1 MDKYFV
7 VSDVHG
13 FLDELMAALTEKGFD
28 KDNPEHKLVVC
39 GDLFDRGSKAVE
51 LLEFV
56 KSLGDRFIY
65 VRGNHEDLLLDCYND
80 LITHV
85 YLGRHHISNGTIDT
99 ICQFTGLNNFEVL
112 SYSEKRDALLD
123 TKILPLIYWIN
134 EKSVNYFEIGDYIC
148 VHGWI
153 PRLHHAGDFKKAN
166 MIDWDR
172 ARWINGMEAWRK
184 PDNRVDGKTIV
195 CGHYHCSY
203 GWSHIRQKR
212 KEFPDKNRKDWQKS
226 FEPFVDDGIIAID
239 ACTAYTGI
247 VNCIVLEG

>member
-1 MDKYFV
+1 MSKYFV

-13 FLDELMAALTEKGFD
+13 FLDELLAALDEKGFD
-28 KDNPEHKLVVC
+28 INNPEHKLVVC
-39 GDLFDRGSKAVE
+39 GDLLDRGSQAVE
-51 LLEFV
+51 LIEFV

-85 YLGRHHISNGTIDT
+85 YLGRHHISNGTVDT
-99 ICQFTGLNNFEVL
+99 ICQLIGLNKFEVM
-112 SYSEKRDALLD
+112 SYSEKRDILLD
-123 TKILPLIYWIN
+123 TKILPLIYWMR
-134 EKSVNYFEIGDYIC
+134 EKSVNYFEIGNYIC

-153 PRLHHAGDFKKAN
+153 PRLRHPEDFKKAN
-166 MIDWDR
+166 VLDWDR
-172 ARWINGMEAWRK
+172 ARWVNGMEAWRN
-184 PDNRVDGKTIV
+184 PDNRVDGKTII

>member
-7 VSDVHG
+7 VSDVHS
-13 FLDELMAALTEKGFD
+13 FFDEMMAALTEKGFD
-28 KDNPEHKLVVC
+28 KDNQEHKLVVC
-39 GDLFDRGSKAVE
+39 GDLFDRGPKAVE

-85 YLGRHHISNGTIDT
+85 YLGHHHISNGTVDT
-99 ICQFTGLNNFEVL
+99 ICQLTGLNKFEVL

-123 TKILPLIYWIN
+123 TKILPLIYWMN
-134 EKSVNYFEIGDYIC
+134 ETSVNYFEIGDYIC

-153 PRLHHAGDFKKAN
+153 PHLRCSKDFKKAN

-172 ARWINGMEAWRK
+172 ARWINGMEAWRN
-184 PDNRVDGKTIV
+184 PENRVDGKTII
-195 CGHYHCSY
+195 CGHYHCSW